1 MHWADVIADELLKRG
16 GKHIVASGTSIS
28 GQPHIGSAAD
38 VIFADIVARA
48 VNDRGGEAEV
58 VWIQDDMDPLR
69 SLPAQIPPE
78 FAEHIGKPVCALP
91 DIDGVPY
98 VQHFVKPF
106 YEGLARVGVRPRA
119 VSGADIYLG
128 GMAVDLVRTALER
141 APEIRE
147 ILEEVSGS
155 KRADDWLPFQVVC
168 QNCGRI
174 ATTKAYG
181 VDDGGRVLYRCE
193 GGVAGKRQIE
203 GCGHEGAAEL
213 DQGKLSW
220 RLDWSGRWKL
230 LGITCEPFGKD
241 HAAAGGSWDTASVI
255 VERIFDYPKPVPL
268 IYEHFIV
275 GGERMSKSKGNIVTL
290 EELLEVAPPEIVR
303 YVLVRTDP
311 NKHKDFDW
319 AKIPQLVDEFERVER
334 IYYGR
339 EEPAP
344 REDGG
349 DLRREYELSLV
360 DPPARPELHQV
371 PFSHLLTLVQ
381 LYPDFESV
389 LATLRRTGEV
399 PEDLAEDY
407 LAVIEGRARNAKNWV
422 DRHAPEAQRFAV
434 LEELTEEAR
443 ALLSDG
449 QRAYL
454 ARLARDL
461 VATPWEGQ
469 AIHDAVH
476 GLSKEMDLKAR
487 DAFGAVYI
495 TILGRLRGP
504 RVGYFLESM
513 DREWVL
519 ARLAEAGDGTD

>member
-1 MHWADVIADELLKRG
+1 VHWADVVAEELLKRG
-16 GKHIVASGTSIS
+16 ARHIVASGTSIS

-48 VNDRGGEAEV
+48 VNDLGGEAEV

-69 SLPAQIPPE
+69 SIPSQIPPG
-78 FAEHIGKPVCALP
+78 FVEHLGKPVCALP
-91 DIDGVPY
+91 EIDGEPY
-98 VQHFVKPF
+98 VQYFVRPF
-106 YEGLARVGVRPRA
+106 YEGLARVGVHPRA

-128 GMAVDLVRTALER
+128 GRAVDLVRTALER
-141 APEIRE
+141 APEIRT

-155 KRADDWLPFQVVC
+155 QRDEDWLPFQVVC

-174 ATTKAYG
+174 ATTRAYD
-181 VDDGGRVLYRCE
+181 VDGRGRVLYRCE
-193 GGVAGKRQIE
+193 GGVAGKRHID

-213 DQGKLSW
+213 DQGKLTW
-220 RLDWSGRWKL
+220 RLDWAGRWKL

-255 VERIFDYPKPVPL
+255 VERIFDYPKPLPL
-268 IYEHFIV
+268 IYEHFMV
-275 GGERMSKSKGNIVTL
+275 GGEKMSKSKGNIVTL
-290 EELLEVAPPEIVR
+290 EELLDVAPPEIVR

-334 IYYGR
+334 IYYGK

-344 REDGG
+344 REDVA

-360 DPPARPELHQV
+360 DPPAMPELHQV

-381 LYPDFESV
+381 LYPDFEGV

-399 PEDLAEDY
+399 DEGLGEEY
-407 LAVIEGRARNAKNWV
+407 LAIIEARARNAMNWV
-422 DRHAPEAQRFAV
+422 VRHAPDSQRFTV
-434 LEELTEEAR
+434 LPELTDEAR
-443 ALLSDG
+443 ALLTHE
-449 QRAYL
+449 QRSYL
-454 ARLARDL
+454 ARLAHDL
-461 VATPWEGQ
+461 GATPWEGQ

-476 GLSKEMDLKAR
+476 GLSKGMGLKAR
-487 DAFGAVYI
+487 DAFGAVYSAV
-495 TILGRLRGP
+495 LGRQRGP

-519 ARLAEAGDGTD
+519 ARLEDAGTT